1 MTENL
6 NMTTKTVVL
15 PPGRWIKFKNGTWTG
30 GVGWLQSRRGDVCLS
45 VGITLDR
52 DILLELGR
60 VNIASILIFHN

>member
-1 MTENL
+1 M
-6 NMTTKTVVL
+6 
-15 PPGRWIKFKNGTWTG
+15 KNGTWTG